1 MSDETAAAPDGR
13 AIPRPEPDEASPAP
27 TVVGIGASAGGLAAF
42 TDFLEH
48 MPPDSGLAF
57 VLVQHLDPLQ
67 PSLLPELLARHTSMP
82 VLPVVDR
89 TPVAPNH
96 VYLIPPNTALTI
108 AHGVL
113 RLEPPTAAH
122 GQRLPID
129 HFLRSLAADQGSR
142 AVGIVLSG
150 TGADGSEGL
159 AAIRGRGGLTLAQT
173 PASAAHPSMPQQ
185 AIARGVVDQILDV
198 AAMPALLLAR
208 GGRGAP
214 ALSPPTPWPPCDAD
228 PLSLITA
235 LLQQASGHDFSRYK
249 RTTLLRRIDRRMQ
262 LLHLGSL
269 EEYCARLQQDRG
281 EVEQLFHDLLISVTE
296 FFRDPAAFEALAA
309 LALPSLLR
317 GRDARAPLRVW
328 VPGCATGEEAYSI
341 AILLHEQLAQLAGPP
356 PLQLFATDIDEAAL
370 AIARQG
376 RYDGS
381 IAAHLTPER
390 LARHFVQ
397 DGQGYQI
404 VKAIRERCLF
414 SAHNL
419 ISDPPFGRMDLIAC
433 RNLLIY
439 FDTDLQRQLLPVF
452 HYALNPGGYL
462 FLGSAESAIGGTGAP
477 ELFRAVDGQQR
488 IYQRKERLVRPQVNL
503 PWFTTGRQL
512 PRRTGVTQRASPT
525 AATGIGATIE
535 RLLLRDYTPTAA
547 AVDEQGAI
555 AYITGQTY
563 PYLSVPAG
571 APTTNLL
578 ALAHPDLQL
587 PLRAALRAVAQGQA
601 PLVRKDLSIATGE
614 GLQRLT
620 LTVSPIDE
628 PGAAGGLLLVVL
640 QTLGP
645 PLPQAEIAGGPVEAA
660 APAEALAQE
669 LQRTRSTLE
678 TTIGELQ
685 EANLDLTT
693 FNEELRS
700 LNEELQAAN
709 EELQTSKEE
718 IQSINEELQT
728 VNAELS
734 RKIEELDRANA
745 DLANLFASTQI
756 PAVFLHG
763 DGRIAR
769 FTPQATELFALI
781 ESDIGRPIADL
792 NARFSDG
799 DLQPQIAQVLQS
811 HEPVGLMVRRPESDR
826 WWSVQVRPYRTLA
839 NAVDGVVLTFADVTA
854 LKRAE
859 AVLQEAHDALER
871 RVAARTQDL
880 ALANAALQ
888 AQIAERVQ
896 SEENRQQLLQQLITA
911 QEEERRHIAR
921 ELHDQLGQELTA
933 LILGLKA
940 LQGNRAVDDGTAER
954 IVQLQAMAVR
964 IGQEVRN
971 LAVQLRPSV
980 LDDLGLDLALSNYVE
995 QWSARANVAVD
1006 LHTSQL
1012 DGERLPLAVETTI
1025 YRLVQE
1031 ALTNVL
1037 KHAQASEVSVIV
1049 ERRSDEVRLIVEDD
1063 GVGFGAPAAPGAM
1076 GATPQLG
1083 LIGMQERVAL
1093 LNGTLTIESAP
1104 GSGTSI
1110 FAHIPLPTVGKGGS
1124 DDGHQSGPGR

>member
-1 MSDETAAAPDGR
+1 MSDDTAAAPGEAAPPRSGPDG
-13 AIPRPEPDEASPAP
+13 ATLAP
-27 TVVGIGASAGGLAAF
+27 SVVGIGASAGGLAAF
-42 TDFLEH
+42 TEFLEH
-48 MPPDSGLAF
+48 MPLDSGLAF
-57 VLVQHLDPLQ
+57 VLVQHLDPQQ
-67 PSLLPELLARHTSMP
+67 PSLLPELLASHTRMP
-82 VLPVVDR
+82 VRQAVDR

-108 AHGVL
+108 ARGVL
-113 RLEPPTAAH
+113 RLEPPAASH

-129 HFLRSLAADQGSR
+129 HFFRSLAADQGQR
-142 AVGIVLSG
+142 ATGIVLSG
-150 TGADGSEGL
+150 TGADGSAGL
-159 AAIRGRGGLTLAQT
+159 AAIQARGGLTLAQT
-173 PASAAHPSMPQQ
+173 PASAAHRSMPEQ
-185 AIARGVVDQILDV
+185 AIARGVVDHCLQV

-208 GGRGAP
+208 ADLAPSPFGPPVPGA
-214 ALSPPTPWPPCDAD
+214 ANGAD
-228 PLSLITA
+228 QPRADTFSAITSILKQTA
-235 LLQQASGHDFSRYK
+235 GHDFSRYK
-249 RTTLLRRIDRRMQ
+249 RTTLQRRIDRRMQ

-269 EEYCARLQQDRG
+269 GEYCARLQQDRG
-281 EVEQLFHDLLISVTE
+281 EVEQLFQDLLISVTE

-317 GRDARAPLRVW
+317 GRDAHRPLRVW
-328 VPGCATGEEAYSI
+328 VPGCASGEEAYSI
-341 AILLHEQLAQLAGPP
+341 AILLQEQLAQLAAPP
-356 PLQLFATDIDEAAL
+356 PMQLFATDIDEAAL

-376 RYDGS
+376 RYDMS
-381 IAAHLTPER
+381 IADHVTPEQ
-390 LARHFVQ
+390 LARYVVQ

-404 VKAIRERCLF
+404 IKAIRERCLF

-439 FDTDLQRQLLPVF
+439 FAADLQRQLIPLF
-452 HYALNPGGYL
+452 HYALAPGGYL
-462 FLGSAESAIGGTGAP
+462 FLGSAESAISGAAP
-477 ELFRAVDGQQR
+477 ELFRVVDGQQR

-503 PWFTTGRQL
+503 PWLTTGRQL
-512 PRRTGVTQRASPT
+512 PRRAGATQRASQ
-525 AATGIGATIE
+525 AGALDIGGVIE
-535 RLLLRDYTPTAA
+535 RILLRDYTPTAA

-563 PYLSVPAG
+563 PFLAVPAG

-587 PLRAALRAVAQGQA
+587 PLRAAIRAASQGQA
-601 PLVRKDLSIATGE
+601 PIVRKELSLATTE

-620 LTVSPIDE
+620 LTVSPIAE
-628 PGAAGGLLLVVL
+628 PGASGGLLLVVL

-645 PLPQAEIAGGPVEAA
+645 PTPQADLADGPAESA

-756 PAVFLHG
+756 PAVFL
-763 DGRIAR
+763 DAEGRIAR
-769 FTPQATELFALI
+769 FTSQATELFALI

-799 DLQPQIAQVLQS
+799 DLHSLIAQVLQS
-811 HEPVGLMVRRPESDR
+811 HDPVELVVQRPERER
-826 WWSVQVRPYRTLA
+826 WWSVQLRPYRTLA
-839 NAVDGVVLTFADVTA
+839 DAVDGVVLTFADITT

-880 ALANAALQ
+880 ALANTALQ

-896 SEENRQQLLQQLITA
+896 SEETRQQLLRQLVTA

-940 LQGNRAVDDGTAER
+940 LQGNLAAGDGPAER
-954 IVQLQAMAVR
+954 IAQLQAMAVR
-964 IGQEVRN
+964 IGQEVRS

-1006 LHTSQL
+1006 LHTSRL

-1037 KHAQASEVSVIV
+1037 KHAQASEVSVII
-1049 ERRSDEVRLIVEDD
+1049 ERHSDEVRLIVEDD
-1063 GVGFGAPAAPGAM
+1063 GVGFSEPAAPSDLD
-1076 GATPQLG
+1076 ATPQLG

-1110 FAHIPLPTVGKGGS
+1110 FAHIPLPGA
-1124 DDGHQSGPGR
+1124 GRQR